1 MRFTEGTIV
10 HSELRLFLWVFFFVE
25 SVVNWIDTESSF
37 VEIAC
42 WQYSI
47 SFIVLCVVMYD
58 TLCISSDCH
67 RHNYR
72 GRTATVS
79 RTAWTGAGIA
89 LGWGAVWF
97 IMVDCRG
104 TGIVQ

>member
-1 MRFTEGTIV
+1 MGLSFFWLRVLLIV
-10 HSELRLFLWVFFFVE
+10 DRTQNLNFV
-25 SVVNWIDTESSF
+25 

-47 SFIVLCVVMYD
+47 SFIVFVMSD

-79 RTAWTGAGIA
+79 RTAWTGTGIA
-89 LGWGAVWF
+89 LGWGAVWL